1 MKGHNIIYSALIYTL
16 IFIPITVLADS
27 RYIIKDILIE
37 IDDTNVTDIRNN
49 AILKAQL
56 EGYKRM
62 ILPIVHPDDYNKLF
76 SVENIIINSL
86 VSGVELKEEL
96 ILKNKYKAN
105 FTINFNPLKVEE
117 LFKKNQILYSVI
129 ESKPIS
135 IIPILKIDSN
145 KLNLEN
151 VWYNSWIENNTSDDL
166 FNFDIIK
173 RLNLSNPTLSVEDLL
188 SLNINDE
195 PSIKNLNNN
204 IFIWANLYNKAD
216 NPIKMNIIIKSIFNK
231 KEITFTKEFASLEN
245 EIENDFI
252 NRSVKTLRQDLF
264 NLWVQNTSSID
275 VVNPFKFRYLSN
287 DLKTWTIIENKLL
300 DLESIKELTIEYYDL
315 DSLQG
320 TIYFSGNLDKLSLIM
335 TENDILFTYLGK
347 YSDIS
352 LIE

>member
-1 MKGHNIIYSALIYTL
+1 MKGLNIIYSALIYTL
-16 IFIPITVLADS
+16 IFIPTTLLADS
-27 RYIIKDILIE
+27 RYVIKDILIE
-37 IDDTNVTDIRNN
+37 INDTNVTDIRNN

-62 ILPIVHPDDYNKLF
+62 ILPIVHPDDYSKLF
-76 SVENIIINSL
+76 PVENIIINSL

-117 LFKKNQILYSVI
+117 LFKKNQILYSLT
-129 ESKPIS
+129 ESKPIT
-135 IIPILKIDSN
+135 IIPILRIDSN
-145 KLNLEN
+145 KTNLEN
-151 VWYNSWIENNTSDDL
+151 VWYDAWIENNTGEDL
-166 FNFDIIK
+166 FNFDIVK
-173 RLNLSNPTLSVEDLL
+173 RLDLSNPSLSIENLL
-188 SLNINDE
+188 SLNVNDE

-216 NPIKMNIIIKSIFNK
+216 ESIKMNIIIKSIFNK
-231 KEITFTKEFASLEN
+231 KEITFTKEFVSSKN
-245 EIENDFI
+245 EIKNDFI

-275 VVNPFKFRYLSN
+275 EVNPYKFRYLSN
-287 DLKTWTIIENKLL
+287 DLKTWTIIESKLL
-300 DLESIKELTIEYYDL
+300 DLESIKELSIEYYDL
-315 DSLQG
+315 DNLQG

-335 TENDILFTYLGK
+335 KENDILFTYLGK

>member
-1 MKGHNIIYSALIYTL
+1 MKGLKIIYSALIYIF
-16 IFIPITVLADS
+16 IFIPIVVLADS

-37 IDDTNVTDIRNN
+37 IDDINTTDIRNN

-62 ILPIVHPDDYNKLF
+62 ILPIVHPDDYGKLF
-76 SVENIIINSL
+76 PVENKIINSL

-105 FTINFNPLKVEE
+105 FTINFNPLRVEE

-145 KLNLEN
+145 KLYLEN
-151 VWYNSWIENNTSDDL
+151 IWYNSWIENNTRDDL

-173 RLNLSNPTLSVEDLL
+173 RLNLSNPTLSVESLL

-204 IFIWANLYNKAD
+204 IFIWANLYNKEN
-216 NPIKMNIIIKSIFNK
+216 NPIKMAVIIKSIFNK
-231 KEITFTKEFASLEN
+231 KEITFTKEFISLEN
-245 EIENDFI
+245 EIEIDFI
-252 NRSVKTLRQDLF
+252 NRSVKILRQDLF
-264 NLWVQNTSSID
+264 NLWVQSTSSLD
-275 VVNPFKFRYLSN
+275 VVNSFKFRYLSN
-287 DLKTWTIIENKLL
+287 DLKIWTIIRNKLL
-300 DLESIKELTIEYYDL
+300 SLESIKELSIEYYDL

-335 TENDILFTYLGK
+335 AENDILLTYLGK

-352 LIE
+352 LID

>member
-1 MKGHNIIYSALIYTL
+1 MTNLYKSFKKFTMKGHNIIYSALIYTL

-62 ILPIVHPDDYNKLF
+62 ILPIVHPDHYNKLF
-76 SVENIIINSL
+76 SVENKTINSL

-173 RLNLSNPTLSVEDLL
+173 RLNLNNPTLSVEDLL
-188 SLNINDE
+188 
-195 PSIKNLNNN
+195 
-204 IFIWANLYNKAD
+204 
-216 NPIKMNIIIKSIFNK
+216 
-231 KEITFTKEFASLEN
+231 
-245 EIENDFI
+245 
-252 NRSVKTLRQDLF
+252 
-264 NLWVQNTSSID
+264 
-275 VVNPFKFRYLSN
+275 
-287 DLKTWTIIENKLL
+287 
-300 DLESIKELTIEYYDL
+300 
-315 DSLQG
+315 
-320 TIYFSGNLDKLSLIM
+320 
-335 TENDILFTYLGK
+335 
-347 YSDIS
+347 
-352 LIE
+352 

>member
-1 MKGHNIIYSALIYTL
+1 MKGLNIIYSALIYTL
-16 IFIPITVLADS
+16 IFIPSTLLADS
-27 RYIIKDILIE
+27 RYVIKDILIE
-37 IDDTNVTDIRNN
+37 INDTNVTDIRNN

-62 ILPIVHPDDYNKLF
+62 ILPIVHPDDYSKLF
-76 SVENIIINSL
+76 PVENIIINTL

-117 LFKKNQILYSVI
+117 LFKKNQILYSLT

-135 IIPILKIDSN
+135 IIPILRIDSN
-145 KLNLEN
+145 KINLEN
-151 VWYNSWIENNTSDDL
+151 VWYDAWIKNNTGDDL
-166 FNFDIIK
+166 FNFDIVK
-173 RLNLSNPTLSVEDLL
+173 RLDLSNPSLSIENLL
-188 SLNINDE
+188 SLNVNDE

-245 EIENDFI
+245 EIENEFI

-264 NLWVQNTSSID
+264 NIWVQNTSSID

-300 DLESIKELTIEYYDL
+300 DLESIKELSIEYYDS